1 MFDSPLVATKT
12 GCPDNPPRRP
22 RTLSRARHRRAPR
35 RRAATTHE
43 RRCSRSG
50 STVMHLVASILQWIG
65 LEAISTS
72 TVQQHANDK
81 PTTKHQPSL
90 KRHCCR
96 CCSADEGCTPRAD
109 AFTYG
114 LRSKCAVTWH
124 PLPSSVLELALLQY
138 KSEVVMCVASLACVW
153 MLRSFMAGV
162 RCASVQRTSQPL
174 GWMGV
179 NRHSRNG

>member
-1 MFDSPLVATKT
+1 M
-12 GCPDNPPRRP
+12 
-22 RTLSRARHRRAPR
+22 
-35 RRAATTHE
+35 
-43 RRCSRSG
+43 
-50 STVMHLVASILQWIG
+50 
-65 LEAISTS
+65 STS
-72 TVQQHANDK
+72 TVQQHANDE

-138 KSEVVMCVASLACVW
+138 KSEVVMCVASLEPAVW
-153 MLRSFMAGV
+153 RCSSRCAPRCRNKSVERTCEHSGV
-162 RCASVQRTSQPL
+162 RPHLSGGFVASGGWVGVQRTLSQWPTQPSQRKKKL
-174 GWMGV
+174 STHGV
-179 NRHSRNG
+179 